1 MPHGMVRRFIF
12 LWFYRLYR
20 QFVYAIYGNTKG
32 LCRKSQAIL
41 CYMLPVFLSAMGP
54 IAIDIVFL
62 FSMGRMANNTVF
74 YLRWPLT
81 AANKFFISD
90 GP

>member
-12 LWFYRLYR
+12 YGFTAYTGNLYTLYTVIR
-20 QFVYAIYGNTKG
+20 RVYAENPG
-32 LCRKSQAIL
+32 IL
-41 CYMLPVFLSAMGP
+41 FYMLPVFLSAMGP

-74 YLRWPLT
+74 
-81 AANKFFISD
+81 ICD